1 MRVLCVLFVGLFIA
15 AGAFQAETVQ
25 AEDIVQDMS
34 CKLNR
39 GVFNVLTGWG
49 ELPRQMIKS
58 GKATFGQ
65 RVTLFWHSVFGSIV
79 VLNCYIAAAVFTAI
93 YWIIWM

>member
-1 MRVLCVLFVGLFIA
+1 MRIPV
-15 AGAFQAETVQ
+15 VQ
-25 AEDIVQDMS
+25 ATELAVIYLTAFVIVAFCYAYLAAFTAS
-34 CKLNR
+34 LYKNKREVECSYA
-39 GVFNVLTGWG
+39 
-49 ELPRQMIKS
+49 EQMIKS

>member
-1 MRVLCVLFVGLFIA
+1 LNLHVPVGQATELAVTFLTAFIIVAFCYAYMA
-15 AGAFQAETVQ
+15 AFTATFYKNKREV
-25 AEDIVQDMS
+25 ECSWVE
-34 CKLNR
+34 K
-39 GVFNVLTGWG
+39 
-49 ELPRQMIKS
+49 MIRS

-79 VLNCYIAAAVFTAI
+79 VLNCYIAAAVLTAI